1 MPRPPKS
8 RRRDSRAQV
17 LAAARAEFAA
27 RGFPGAGVDRIAAKA
42 RVNKAMI
49 YYHFTSKIGLYREV
63 LRDGF
68 RRLTDNARQAIAGAP
83 TAIARFDAYIDS
95 LVRTARA
102 DPHIVPIMLRELAGG
117 GRHFDAETLRL
128 MGGLFLLVQ
137 EILDEGRAA
146 GEFRE
151 ADALLTHFMVI
162 GSTLLYVANEPIRDQ
177 VRRTGVLGRAARIP
191 SDHAAMARH
200 LGTVLRR
207 TLCVA
212 GEVSDDA

>member
-1 MPRPPKS
+1 MARPPKS

-68 RRLTDNARQAIAGAP
+68 RHLTDNARQAITGAP
-83 TAIARFDAYIDS
+83 SAIARFDAYIDS

-137 EILDEGRAA
+137 EILADGRAT

-151 ADALLTHFMVI
+151 TDALLTHFMVI

-177 VRRTGVLGRAARIP
+177 VRRAGVLGRAARIP

-212 GEVSDDA
+212 DEVSGGA

>member
-1 MPRPPKS
+1 MPRPPKA

-17 LAAARAEFAA
+17 LAAARGEFAA
-27 RGFPGAGVDRIAAKA
+27 RGFSGAGVDRIAAKA

-49 YYHFTSKIGLYREV
+49 YYHFASKIGLYREV

-68 RRLTDNARQAIAGAP
+68 RRLTENARQAIAEAP
-83 TAIARFDAYIDS
+83 SAIGRFDAYLDS

-102 DPHIVPIMLRELAGG
+102 DPHIVPILLREIAGG
-117 GRHFDAETLRL
+117 GRNFDAETLRL
-128 MGGLFLLVQ
+128 MGGLFLIVR

-151 ADALLTHFMVI
+151 ADAMLTHFMVI
-162 GSTLLYVANEPIRDQ
+162 GSTMLYVANEPIRAQ
-177 VRRTGVLGRAARIP
+177 VRRTGVLGRAVRIP
-191 SDHAAMARH
+191 RGDAAMARH

-212 GEVSDDA
+212 GEVSDHA

>member
-1 MPRPPKS
+1 MPRPTKS

-27 RGFPGAGVDRIAAKA
+27 RGFSGAGVDRIAAKA

-151 ADALLTHFMVI
+151 TDALLTHFMVI

-177 VRRTGVLGRAARIP
+177 VRRAGVLGRAARIP